1 MRVDTIFWW
10 NFPVTRT
17 ELTVATEEFLNFLQT
32 LIFGKSFSSDLKLLQ
47 SVSPINVVDFQF
59 LGVLRFA
66 VSLWDPVVVTAWV
79 SEAPTLTFIHP
90 RAL

>member
-47 SVSPINVVDFQF
+47 SVSPINVVDF
-59 LGVLRFA
+59 
-66 VSLWDPVVVTAWV
+66 
-79 SEAPTLTFIHP
+79 
-90 RAL
+90 